1 MNEKRVAITALG
13 LVCPLGMDVET
24 SWANFNDLTC
34 AIGHFPQSGVPPYF
48 EYQGRAGE
56 CNPPDDVPRQLTSQI
71 RFLNRS
77 SLLGLAAAREAFIH
91 SGISDQDIPREHRAV
106 YIGSGD
112 FTSVGYE
119 FMYPAMKLASD
130 SQWSRVDQEKLN
142 RGAIDLVNPFFLL
155 ESLNNNLFS
164 FLTAYLGF
172 TGPSTSLSS
181 QSPCGSNALE
191 LAYRSIKQGRAVSA
205 LAVGCGSWLGDI
217 PVYEMHGIGLLSG
230 CQQGAGSYRP
240 LSRGRDGFI
249 PGEGGAAVLLEDHD
263 SAIRRGATI
272 LGWISGVGNT
282 LSTAPEHGLGVS
294 PEAYQAAV

>member
-48 EYQGRAGE
+48 EFQGRAGE

-217 PVYEMHGIGLLSG
+217 PVTKPKKWCWIAA
-230 CQQGAGSYRP
+230 AGQP
-240 LSRGRDGFI
+240 
-249 PGEGGAAVLLEDHD
+249 
-263 SAIRRGATI
+263 RR
-272 LGWISGVGNT
+272 
-282 LSTAPEHGLGVS
+282 
-294 PEAYQAAV
+294 